1 MPIWRENRHGENGVE
16 GLSQVQAAYMEGMG
30 HQRDQAGRGSAPA
43 TCLYQQLPK
52 QKSGRLDTLKRQA
65 VLI

>member
-1 MPIWRENRHGENGVE
+1 MPIWRENRHGESGVE
-16 GLSQVQAAYMEGMG
+16 GLSQVQAAYMEEMG
-30 HQRDQAGRGSAPA
+30 PSTVIKRAREAPA
-43 TCLYQQLPK
+43 ACLHQQLLK